1 MYSIRIKRV
10 YDEASED
17 DGFRILVDRLWP
29 RGMRQAAA
37 VLKSGDRTEKLRSLQ
52 VPALIIHGDSDK
64 MVNVSGGRAT
74 AEAIPNAKLVI
85 YEGMGHG
92 LPKQLWTE
100 FADQIANHIHRA
112 EAMIGS

>member
-37 VLKSGDRTEKLRSLQ
+37 VLKSGNRTEKLRSLQ
-52 VPALIIHGDSDK
+52 MPALIIHGESDK
-64 MVNVSGGRAT
+64 MINFSGGRAT
-74 AEAIPNAKLVI
+74 AEAIMNAELAI
-85 YEGMGHG
+85 FEGMGHG

-100 FADQIANHIHRA
+100 FADRIANLIHQA
-112 EAMIGS
+112 EAKIES